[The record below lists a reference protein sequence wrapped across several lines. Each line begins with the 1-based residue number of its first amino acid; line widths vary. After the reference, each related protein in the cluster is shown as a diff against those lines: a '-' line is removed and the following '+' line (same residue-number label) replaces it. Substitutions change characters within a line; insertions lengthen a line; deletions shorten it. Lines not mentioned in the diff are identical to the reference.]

1 VSASFPAAADPE
13 HYLSPARG
21 QQILHCAARGRFK
34 APPPEVEKAL
44 AEVRVHTGLAKRPA
58 DRARFA
64 FRTDDGTSTMGV
76 GEPGITIV
84 GGGLVGALLATLLAQ
99 RGFAVD
105 VFERRSDPRK
115 AGYAGGRS
123 INLALAERGL
133 HGLRLAGLTDEI
145 MRLAVMMRGRMVHHR
160 DGHAE
165 LLRYGRDDSEV
176 IWSISRGRLN
186 IALIDA
192 AERAG
197 ARFHFDRRL
206 VSAAFGSEVML
217 HFRDDVAD
225 TAHEHACAF
234 AIGADGA
241 GSALRAAMNARR
253 PLGER
258 IEELGHGYKELEIP
272 AARAGSEATQA
283 QSPLFAIEP
292 NALHIWPRGNYMCI
306 ALPNAEGSFTVTL
319 FLPNAGEP
327 SFATVATPAAAR
339 TLFERDFAD
348 ALPLIPDLEQDFGAN
363 PVGVLSTLYLDRWH
377 LDGRALLVGDAAHAI
392 VPFHG
397 QGMNCGFE
405 DAVEL
410 AELLDAH
417 RDDPAWTFAEF
428 ERRRRPNAEAIAK
441 MALEN
446 YVEMRDSVADAGFL
460 LRRELGRLLA
470 ERHPGRFVPRYSMV
484 TFTRMPYAQAF
495 ARGEVQDRLLR
506 ELADGKGAIADID
519 LARADALVR
528 ERLTPLP

>member
-1 VSASFPAAADPE
+1 M
-13 HYLSPARG
+13 L
-21 QQILHCAARGRFK
+21 
-34 APPPEVEKAL
+34 
-44 AEVRVHTGLAKRPA
+44 
-58 DRARFA
+58 
-64 FRTDDGTSTMGV
+64 GTSATATHTMTNTATPAV
-76 GEPGITIV
+76 TLI

-105 VFERRSDPRK
+105 VFERRPDPRQ

-133 HGLRLAGLTDEI
+133 HGLRLAGLSDEI

-176 IWSISRGRLN
+176 IWSLSRGRLN

-206 VSAAFGSEVML
+206 ESATFGDGVMLRFHDDANGSTHEHHAAFALG
-217 HFRDDVAD
+217 
-225 TAHEHACAF
+225 C
-234 AIGADGA
+234 DGA
-241 GSALRAAMNARR
+241 GSALRAAMDRAT

-258 IEELGHGYKELEIP
+258 IEALGHGYKELEIP
-272 AARAGSEATQA
+272 ALPEKG
-283 QSPLFAIEP
+283 FAIER

-319 FLPNAGEP
+319 FLSSQGDP
-327 SFATVATPAAAR
+327 SFETIATPAAAR
-339 TLFERDFAD
+339 AFFERDFTD
-348 ALPLIPDLEQDFGAN
+348 LLPLIPDFDADFAGN
-363 PVGVLSTLYLDRWH
+363 PVGVLATLYLDRWH
-377 LDGRALLVGDAAHAI
+377 LDGRALLLGDAAHAI

-417 RDDPAWTFAEF
+417 RDDLAWTFAEF

-460 LRRELGRLLA
+460 LRHELGRVLA
-470 ERHPGRFVPRYSMV
+470 ERHPQRFVPRYSMV
-484 TFTRMPYAQAF
+484 TFSRMPYAQAF
-495 ARGEVQDRLLR
+495 ARGAMQDALLR
-506 ELADGKGAIADID
+506 ELADGKSRIGEID
-519 LARADALVR
+519 LVHADALVR
-528 ERLTPLP
+528 ERLTPLA

>member
-1 VSASFPAAADPE
+1 MNP
-13 HYLSPARG
+13 
-21 QQILHCAARGRFK
+21 
-34 APPPEVEKAL
+34 
-44 AEVRVHTGLAKRPA
+44 
-58 DRARFA
+58 RA
-64 FRTDDGTSTMGV
+64 T
-76 GEPGITIV
+76 TIV

-99 RGFAVD
+99 RGFEVD
-105 VFERRSDPRK
+105 VFERRPDPRK
-115 AGYAGGRS
+115 TGYAGGRS

-160 DGHAE
+160 DGRTE

-206 VSAAFGSEVML
+206 VGAGFGDDLML
-217 HFRDDVAD
+217 RFHDDVAD
-225 TAHEHACAF
+225 SAHEHACAF
-234 AIGADGA
+234 VLGADGA
-241 GSALRAAMNARR
+241 GSALRATMNAQRA
-253 PLGER
+253 LGER

-272 AARAGSEATQA
+272 ALPDFPAASLPPDAAAALARGER
-283 QSPLFAIEP
+283 FAIER
-292 NALHIWPRGNYMCI
+292 NALHIWPRGGYMCI

-319 FLPNAGEP
+319 FLPNAGDP

-339 TLFERDFAD
+339 ALFERDFAD
-348 ALPLIPDLEQDFGAN
+348 VLPSIPELEQDFGAN

-377 LDGRALLVGDAAHAI
+377 LDGRALLLGDAAHAI

-410 AELLDAH
+410 AGLLDEH
-417 RDDPAWTFAEF
+417 RDDLAWTFAEF

-460 LRRELGRLLA
+460 LRRELGRVLA
-470 ERHPGRFVPRYSMV
+470 ERNPGRFVPRYSMV

-495 ARGEVQDRLLR
+495 ARGAIQDALLHELTAGR
-506 ELADGKGAIADID
+506 ERIDDVD
-519 LARADALVR
+519 LAQADARVR
-528 ERLTPLP
+528 ERLTPLDAA

>member
-1 VSASFPAAADPE
+1 MGAQPA
-13 HYLSPARG
+13 
-21 QQILHCAARGRFK
+21 
-34 APPPEVEKAL
+34 
-44 AEVRVHTGLAKRPA
+44 HTTL
-58 DRARFA
+58 
-64 FRTDDGTSTMGV
+64 
-76 GEPGITIV
+76 I

-99 RGFAVD
+99 RGFAVE
-105 VFERRSDPRK
+105 VFERRPDPRL

-133 HGLRLAGLTDEI
+133 HGLRLAGLTDEV
-145 MRLAVMMRGRMVHHR
+145 MRLAVMMRGRMVHR
-160 DGHAE
+160 TDGHAE
-165 LLRYGRDDSEV
+165 LLRYCRDDSEV

-186 IALIDA
+186 VALIDA

-206 VSAAFGSEVML
+206 VGAGFAGRVTLRFHDDAA
-217 HFRDDVAD
+217 DA
-225 TAHEHACAF
+225 AHEHEAAF
-234 AIGADGA
+234 VIGADGA
-241 GSALRAAMNARR
+241 GSALRAAMNAHR

-272 AARAGSEATQA
+272 ALADFPPASLPPAAAAALARGER
-283 QSPLFAIEP
+283 FAIEP

-319 FLPNAGEP
+319 FLPARGDP
-327 SFATVATPAAAR
+327 SFVTVSSPAQAR
-339 TLFERDFAD
+339 ALFAREFAD
-348 ALPLIPDLEQDFGAN
+348 ASPLIPDLERDFAAN
-363 PVGVLSTLYLDRWH
+363 PVGVLATLYLDRWH

-410 AELLDAH
+410 AELLAQH
-417 RDDPAWTFAEF
+417 GDDLAWTFAEF
-428 ERRRRPNAEAIAK
+428 ERRRRPNAEAIAA

-470 ERHPGRFVPRYSMV
+470 ARHPQRFMPRYSMV

-495 ARGEVQDRLLR
+495 ARGAVQDAILR
-506 ELADGKGAIADID
+506 EAASGRQRIHDVD
-519 LARADALVR
+519 LAAADASVLA
-528 ERLTPLP
+528 RLTPL

>member
-1 VSASFPAAADPE
+1 MGAQPA
-13 HYLSPARG
+13 
-21 QQILHCAARGRFK
+21 
-34 APPPEVEKAL
+34 
-44 AEVRVHTGLAKRPA
+44 HTTL
-58 DRARFA
+58 
-64 FRTDDGTSTMGV
+64 
-76 GEPGITIV
+76 I

-99 RGFAVD
+99 RGFAVE
-105 VFERRSDPRK
+105 VFERRPDPRL

-133 HGLRLAGLTDEI
+133 HGLRLAGLTDEV
-145 MRLAVMMRGRMVHHR
+145 MRLAVMMRGHMVHR
-160 DGHAE
+160 TDGHAE

-186 IALIDA
+186 VALIDA

-206 VSAAFGSEVML
+206 VAAGFAGRVTL
-217 HFRDDVAD
+217 RFHDDAAD
-225 TAHEHACAF
+225 AAHEHEAAF
-234 AIGADGA
+234 VIGADGA
-241 GSALRAAMNARR
+241 GSALRAAMNAHR

-272 AARAGSEATQA
+272 ALADFPPASLPPAAAAALARGER
-283 QSPLFAIEP
+283 FAIEP

-319 FLPNAGEP
+319 FLPNEGDP
-327 SFATVATPAAAR
+327 SFATVDSPAAAR
-339 TLFERDFAD
+339 RLFERDFAD
-348 ALPLIPDLEQDFGAN
+348 ALPLIPDLEADFAAN
-363 PVGVLSTLYLDRWH
+363 PVGMLATLHLDRWH
-377 LDGRALLVGDAAHAI
+377 IDGRALLVGDAAHAI

-417 RDDPAWTFAEF
+417 HDDLAGHEWPARDRAHQRSIGGGDSEFTSDSPTRKTARTAAFRESLESTFAEF

-441 MALEN
+441 MAIEN
-446 YVEMRDSVADAGFL
+446 YVEMRDSVADDAFL
-460 LRRELGRLLA
+460 LRRELGRVLA
-470 ERHPGRFVPRYSMV
+470 QRHPQRFVPRYSMV
-484 TFTRMPYAQAF
+484 TFSRLPYAQAF
-495 ARGEVQDRLLR
+495 ARGAVQDALLR
-506 ELADGKGAIADID
+506 ELADGKSRLDEVD
-519 LARADALVR
+519 LAHADALVR
-528 ERLTPLP
+528 ERLTPLA